1 MSPIQHGHP
10 RRNESPEARLRR
22 QAREAARVRKLRATD
37 ARFNASQ
44 RAARARRRDADPAL
58 VTAERARAA
67 LRRAAAGGTAPPD
80 LVAPETA
87 EWVRHLAETGDL
99 FCIHCWKPLAAG
111 QWRLKHLV
119 ALVPLLRAGATPA
132 VASDWR
138 NIAPACAECDAS
150 HGDRHLYVFMAD
162 LRARL
167 LARPRN
173 LIVQADPRSGS
184 QEES

>member
-1 MSPIQHGHP
+1 MSAIQPGRP
-10 RRNESPEARLRR
+10 SRNETPEARLRR
-22 QAREAARVRKLRATD
+22 QTREAARVRKLRATN
-37 ARFNASQ
+37 AGFNASQ
-44 RAARARRRDADPAL
+44 REARSRRRDADPTL
-58 VTAERARAA
+58 VIAERARDA
-67 LRRAAAGGTAPPD
+67 LRRAAAGRTASPD

-87 EWVRHLAETGDL
+87 EWVRHLAVAGDL
-99 FCIHCWKPLAAG
+99 FCIHCWRPLAAG
-111 QWRLKHLV
+111 QWHLEHLV

-138 NIAPACAECDAS
+138 NIAPACARCDAS